1 MKILNTV
8 QQLWSNCLFCPIC
21 QDITRTIH
29 VSVGPDEAFQLQS
42 FKKINHILHLD
53 CLFQVRMLKYKAI
66 YEINCLDNSFSCHIG
81 KPETAQS
88 SVDRASAPYFYF
100 YIQGDCKQC
109 NDTYASSKDL
119 ELDLLNKK
127 IQNIGVEREGIY
139 LRGKDSHYHLT
150 MSYDEKEMLITR
162 CHEENGLMVEDS
174 GKPFHLPIMEFD
186 FTKPKKVI
194 NKIKTILL
202 FS

>member
-8 QQLWSNCLFCPIC
+8 QQLWSYCLFCPTC

-29 VSVGPDEAFQLQS
+29 VSVGPDEAFKLQS
-42 FKKINHILHLD
+42 FEKNNHILHLD
-53 CLFQVRMLKYKAI
+53 CLFHAKNQKYKAT
-66 YEINCLDNSFSCHIG
+66 YEINCLDNSFSCHIEEPISA
-81 KPETAQS
+81 KS
-88 SVDRASAPYFYF
+88 SVNKASTPYFYF
-100 YIQGDCKQC
+100 YIQGDCKEC
-109 NDTYASSKDL
+109 NDTYVSSKDL

-127 IQNIGVEREGIY
+127 IENIALEREGIY

-150 MSYDEKEMLITR
+150 MSYDEREMLITR
-162 CHEENGLMVEDS
+162 CHDEDGLMIEDG
-174 GKPFHLPIMEFD
+174 GKPFHLPIIEFD
-186 FTKPKKVI
+186 FSKPKKVI